1 MKISLDD
8 EEIVPEIYS
17 LHLSEL
23 ASLIYF
29 LNDYTD
35 KLKEAKCAK
44 EEIKEVERIKEKL
57 NDMWKLHVRIEWNIR
72 RDFYVNYINTL
83 FEICN

>member
-1 MKISLDD
+1 MKISIDD

-23 ASLIYF
+23 VSLIYF
-29 LNDYTD
+29 LNDYID
-35 KLKEAKCAK
+35 KLKEAECAK

-57 NDMWKLHVRIEWNIR
+57 NDMWKLHVRIE
-72 RDFYVNYINTL
+72 
-83 FEICN
+83 

>member
-29 LNDYTD
+29 LNDYID
-35 KLKEAKCAK
+35 RLKEAECTKD
-44 EEIKEVERIKEKL
+44 EIKEVERIREKL
-57 NDMWKLHVRIEWNIR
+57 NDMWKLHVRIE
-72 RDFYVNYINTL
+72 
-83 FEICN
+83 

>member
-1 MKISLDD
+1 MKITLDD

-17 LHLSEL
+17 LYLSEL

-29 LNDYTD
+29 LNDYID
-35 KLKEAKCAK
+35 RLKEAECSK

-57 NDMWKLHVRIEWNIR
+57 DDMWKLHVRIEWGGILCLL
-72 RDFYVNYINTL
+72 Y
-83 FEICN
+83 

>member
-1 MKISLDD
+1 MKITIDD

-17 LHLSEL
+17 LYISEL

-29 LNDYTD
+29 LNDYID
-35 KLKEAKCAK
+35 RLKEAECAK

-57 NDMWKLHVRIEWNIR
+57 NDMWKLHVRIE
-72 RDFYVNYINTL
+72 
-83 FEICN
+83 

>member
-8 EEIVPEIYS
+8 KEIVPEIYS
-17 LHLSEL
+17 LYLSEL

-29 LNDYTD
+29 LNDYID
-35 KLKEAKCAK
+35 RLKEAECAK

-57 NDMWKLHVRIEWNIR
+57 NDMWKLHVRIE
-72 RDFYVNYINTL
+72 
-83 FEICN
+83 

>member
-1 MKISLDD
+1 MKISLND

-29 LNDYTD
+29 LNDYID
-35 KLKEAKCAK
+35 RLKEDECTKD
-44 EEIKEVERIKEKL
+44 EIKEVERIREKL
-57 NDMWKLHVRIEWNIR
+57 NDMWKLHVRIE
-72 RDFYVNYINTL
+72 
-83 FEICN
+83 

>member
-1 MKISLDD
+1 MKITIDE

-29 LNDYTD
+29 LNDYID
-35 KLKEAKCAK
+35 RLKDGECTKD
-44 EEIKEVERIKEKL
+44 EIKEVERIKEKL
-57 NDMWKLHVRIEWNIR
+57 SDMWKLHIRIE
-72 RDFYVNYINTL
+72 
-83 FEICN
+83 

>member
-1 MKISLDD
+1 MKISLDE

-29 LNDYTD
+29 LNDYID
-35 KLKEAKCAK
+35 RLKEDECTKD
-44 EEIKEVERIKEKL
+44 EIKEVERIKEKL
-57 NDMWKLHVRIEWNIR
+57 NDMWKLHVRIE
-72 RDFYVNYINTL
+72 
-83 FEICN
+83 

>member
-29 LNDYTD
+29 LNDYID
-35 KLKEAKCAK
+35 KLKEAECAK

-57 NDMWKLHVRIEWNIR
+57 DDMWKLHVRIE
-72 RDFYVNYINTL
+72 
-83 FEICN
+83 

>member
-17 LHLSEL
+17 LYLSEL

-29 LNDYTD
+29 LNDYID
-35 KLKEAKCAK
+35 RLKEAECAK
-44 EEIKEVERIKEKL
+44 EEIKEVERIKDKL
-57 NDMWKLHVRIEWNIR
+57 NDMWKLHVRIE
-72 RDFYVNYINTL
+72 
-83 FEICN
+83 

>member
-23 ASLIYF
+23 ATLIYF
-29 LNDYTD
+29 LNDYID
-35 KLKEAKCAK
+35 RLKEAECAK

-57 NDMWKLHVRIEWNIR
+57 NDMWKLHVRIE
-72 RDFYVNYINTL
+72 
-83 FEICN
+83 

>member
-29 LNDYTD
+29 LNDYID
-35 KLKEAKCAK
+35 RLKEAECAK

-57 NDMWKLHVRIEWNIR
+57 DDMWKLHVRIE
-72 RDFYVNYINTL
+72 
-83 FEICN
+83 

>member
-8 EEIVPEIYS
+8 EEIAPEIYS
-17 LHLSEL
+17 LYLSEL

-29 LNDYTD
+29 LNDYID
-35 KLKEAKCAK
+35 KLKEAECAK

-57 NDMWKLHVRIEWNIR
+57 NDMLKLHVRIEWK
-72 RDFYVNYINTL
+72 Y
-83 FEICN
+83 

>member
-1 MKISLDD
+1 MKISLND

-29 LNDYTD
+29 LNDYID
-35 KLKEAKCAK
+35 RLKEAGCTKD
-44 EEIKEVERIKEKL
+44 EIKEVERIRDKL
-57 NDMWKLHVRIEWNIR
+57 NDMWKLHVRIE
-72 RDFYVNYINTL
+72 
-83 FEICN
+83 